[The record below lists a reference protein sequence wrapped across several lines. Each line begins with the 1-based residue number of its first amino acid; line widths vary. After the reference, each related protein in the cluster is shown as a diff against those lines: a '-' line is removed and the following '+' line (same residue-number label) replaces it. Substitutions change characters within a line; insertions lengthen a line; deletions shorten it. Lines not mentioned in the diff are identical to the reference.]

1 MRLRKTLKRT
11 AAATLALSMAL
22 SAAAPA
28 VTAAYICDVSQ
39 GSVNITVDA
48 DGSKTIQVGGQKVE
62 DDGDGTDD
70 IIITGDNTQAPASQN
85 DAAEPAPAETE
96 DEEAPA
102 EEDAAPADET
112 EAPETADAE
121 GTEDAAAD
129 DADAEDAAAEPATLE
144 LSAPAVDTGDEA
156 EDTPA
161 EPERTVTETEDGTVI
176 EYGDYTVDPDVQVTK
191 PEPAPEAA
199 APAEK
204 AADPEDETV
213 TYEAPAEENTSVVSS
228 VVENVVKIVNNYK
241 DALNIILRNLKV
253 DAGTSKEDAMN
264 ISGTGDVT
272 LELDGKNELISG
284 SSTYDP
290 AHGSHAGLS
299 SRNLDGTLTL
309 TDADKDGG
317 SLTAKGGY
325 SKDSG
330 YVSSDGIC
338 AKDLSI
344 IDTSITAVG
353 GDVGGSSSS
362 GGTGLSADVLNMT
375 GSSLSATGG
384 NVNNSTDDYTDGGT
398 GLHAGSLSMTG
409 SSLSATGGSVSNST
423 DDPTN
428 DPTNDYSIG
437 GIGLDIGNYSNL
449 KSNISDSHISAI
461 GGNSSGSGKKATG
474 GTGAII
480 IGTAA
485 DSYLIDHVTLLAQGG
500 NAQASGSGNATGGR
514 GIDRNSGKITISDS
528 AVTVAGGNAVS
539 ESGTATGGGGYYNN
553 ANYYSSNNDVH
564 LVSGSLT
571 AVGGSGSSKSGSSKN
586 GSSFDISSELIS
598 NYYISDGETL
608 SVYEPGDREYN
619 IARSDRLVVS
629 EDSGI
634 VYYNHS
640 AVVQNEDGSVTVTG
654 EPFRY
659 VRGDHVYTI
668 ASRTAT
674 TIIWHCEDEGVED
687 LELPI
692 PAGSTFDAMKHEWV
706 TSEDGTYEECTICHL
721 QRTIPQPEPDQ
732 PDTPS
737 NDTTAAAVPAALHLR
752 VVDANGA
759 DVTFETRTESGNY
772 IVDARRD
779 GLDTAT
785 LLAPLPVLRELQA
798 SGAESITFV
807 TNLKTTT
814 LSLSALLALGGED
827 DEAQLL
833 HTGDVPTLT
842 VGGTVH
848 NELL

>member
-102 EEDAAPADET
+102 EEDAAPADEA

-228 VVENVVKIVNNYK
+228 VVENVVKIVNNCT
-241 DALNIILRNLKV
+241 DTLNIILRNLKV

-284 SSTYDP
+284 SST
-290 AHGSHAGLS
+290 AGSTRAGLY

-330 YVSSDGIC
+330 YVSSDGIY

-353 GDVGGSSSS
+353 GDVGGSLSY

-384 NVNNSTDDYTDGGT
+384 SVNNSTDDSSAGGL
-398 GLHAGSLSMTG
+398 GLG
-409 SSLSATGGSVSNST
+409 
-423 DDPTN
+423 
-428 DPTNDYSIG
+428 
-437 GIGLDIGNYSNL
+437 IGNYDGL

-461 GGNSSGSGKKATG
+461 GGNSSSSGKKATG
-474 GTGAII
+474 GTGANI
-480 IGTAA
+480 IGTAD

-514 GIDRNSGKITISDS
+514 GIDRNSGKITISNS

-553 ANYYSSNNDVH
+553 DNYYNEFNNDVH

-586 GSSFDISSELIS
+586 GSSFDISSWLIN
-598 NYYISDGETL
+598 NYYISDGETF

-634 VYYNHS
+634 VYYNNS

-668 ASRTAT
+668 ASRTDS
-674 TIIWHCEDEGVED
+674 TIIWHCNDAGVED

-692 PAGSTFDAMKHEWV
+692 PAGSAFDAMKHEWV

-759 DVTFETRTESGNY
+759 DVTFEPRTESGNY

>member
-102 EEDAAPADET
+102 EEDAAPADEA

-199 APAEK
+199 
-204 AADPEDETV
+204 DPEDETV

-272 LELDGKNELISG
+272 LELDGKNELIG
-284 SSTYDP
+284 GIGAKNYGDVT
-290 AHGSHAGLS
+290 AGLH
-299 SRNLDGTLTL
+299 SRRLDGTLTI
-309 TDADKDGG
+309 TDENKDGG
-317 SLTAKGGY
+317 SLTSKGGN
-325 SKDSG
+325 
-330 YVSSDGIC
+330 SD
-338 AKDLSI
+338 ASHPR
-344 IDTSITAVG
+344 
-353 GDVGGSSSS
+353 SS
-362 GGTGLSADVLNMT
+362 GGIYANDLAIIETTVTAKAGDSVNTSGGNGLEAASLTIVD
-375 GSSLSATGG
+375 SSLSATGG
-384 NVNNSTDDYTDGGT
+384 NSSNTSN
-398 GLHAGSLSMTG
+398 APG
-409 SSLSATGGSVSNST
+409 SSAS
-423 DDPTN
+423 
-428 DPTNDYSIG
+428 G
-437 GIGLDIGNYSNL
+437 GIGLLVSNYVNKGSSISN
-449 KSNISDSHISAI
+449 SHISAV
-461 GGNSSGSGKKATG
+461 GGDAFSSSSNASGGRGAG
-474 GTGAII
+474 FYGTCPGFQM
-480 IGTAA
+480 
-485 DSYLIDHVTLLAQGG
+485 DHVTFLAQGG
-500 NAQASGSGNATGGR
+500 NASSDTGSASGGCGFDRNGHTSSIAGEFAAIGGNAT
-514 GIDRNSGKITISDS
+514 
-528 AVTVAGGNAVS
+528 TV
-539 ESGTATGGGGYYNN
+539 SGTATGGNGY
-553 ANYYSSNNDVH
+553 
-564 LVSGSLT
+564 GSLCYYAPAHADSSLRLASGNFT
-571 AVGGSGSSKSGSSKN
+571 AIGGSGSTAN
-586 GSSFDISSELIS
+586 GNSILYETDYRYNSPMK
-598 NYYISDGETL
+598 ISDGVNL
-608 SVYEPGDREYN
+608 NVYQTGDDEF
-619 IARSDRLVVS
+619 ALQDDFVPSDH
-629 EDSGI
+629 GAFT
-634 VYYNHS
+634 YYKNTT
-640 AVVQNEDGSVTVTG
+640 VIQNEDGSVTVTG

-659 VRGDHVYTI
+659 VNDGHVYTI
-668 ASRTAT
+668 ASRTDT
-674 TIIWHCEDEGVED
+674 TIIWHCEDEDVED

-721 QRTIPQPEPDQ
+721 QRTIPQPEPGQ

-785 LLAPLPVLRELQA
+785 LIAPLPVLRELQA

>member
-85 DAAEPAPAETE
+85 DAAEPAPAEA
-96 DEEAPA
+96 EEAPA
-102 EEDAAPADET
+102 EEDAAPADEA

-204 AADPEDETV
+204 AAEPEDETV

-228 VVENVVKIVNNYK
+228 VVENVVKIVNNCT
-241 DALNIILRNLKV
+241 DTLNIILRNLKV
-253 DAGTSKEDAMN
+253 DAGSSTEDAMN

-272 LELDGKNELISG
+272 LELDGKNELIG
-284 SSTYDP
+284 GIGAKNYGDVT
-290 AHGSHAGLS
+290 AGLHS
-299 SRNLDGTLTL
+299 CRLDGTLTI
-309 TDADKDGG
+309 TDENKDGG
-317 SLTAKGGY
+317 SLTSKGGN
-325 SKDSG
+325 
-330 YVSSDGIC
+330 SD
-338 AKDLSI
+338 ASHPR
-344 IDTSITAVG
+344 
-353 GDVGGSSSS
+353 SS
-362 GGTGLSADVLNMT
+362 GGIYANDLAIIETTVTAKAGDSVNTSGGHGLDAASLTIVD
-375 GSSLSATGG
+375 SSLSATGG
-384 NVNNSTDDYTDGGT
+384 NSFGGREGGA
-398 GLHAGSLSMTG
+398 GLVAGNYGRNKG
-409 SSLSATGGSVSNST
+409 SSISN
-423 DDPTN
+423 
-428 DPTNDYSIG
+428 
-437 GIGLDIGNYSNL
+437 
-449 KSNISDSHISAI
+449 SHISAV
-461 GGNSSGSGKKATG
+461 GGDAFSSNSNVSGGSGAVFYG
-474 GTGAII
+474 LCPGFQM
-480 IGTAA
+480 
-485 DSYLIDHVTLLAQGG
+485 DHVTFLAQGG
-500 NAQASGSGNATGGR
+500 NASSDTGSAAGGYGFYRNGHTSSIAGEFAAIGGNAT
-514 GIDRNSGKITISDS
+514 
-528 AVTVAGGNAVS
+528 TV
-539 ESGTATGGGGYYNN
+539 SGTATGGNGY
-553 ANYYSSNNDVH
+553 
-564 LVSGSLT
+564 GSLCFYAPAHADSSLRLASGNFT
-571 AVGGSGSSKSGSSKN
+571 AIGGSGSTAN
-586 GSSFDISSELIS
+586 GNSILYETDYRYNSPMK
-598 NYYISDGETL
+598 ISDGVNL
-608 SVYEPGDREYN
+608 NVYQTGDD
-619 IARSDRLVVS
+619 AFALQDDFVPSDH
-629 EDSGI
+629 GTFT
-634 VYYNHS
+634 YYKN
-640 AVVQNEDGSVTVTG
+640 ATVIQNEDGSVTVTG

-659 VRGDHVYTI
+659 VRGGHVYTI
-668 ASRTAT
+668 ASRTDS
-674 TIIWHCEDEGVED
+674 TITWHCNDAGVED

-721 QRTIPQPEPDQ
+721 QRTIPQPEPAQ
-732 PDTPS
+732 P
-737 NDTTAAAVPAALHLR
+737 DTTAAAVPAALHLR

>member
-39 GSVNITVDA
+39 GSVNIVVNE
-48 DGSKTIQVGGQKVE
+48 DGNKSIQVNGEDVT

-70 IIITGDNTQAPASQN
+70 IIITGDNTQAAASQN
-85 DAAEPAPAETE
+85 DTEETASAAEGSENTPSEDGTDQTGSAKETGNDKGSDEPAAPEQPAPTT
-96 DEEAPA
+96 APA
-102 EEDAAPADET
+102 GDRTAEPPAK
-112 EAPETADAE
+112 PET
-121 GTEDAAAD
+121 
-129 DADAEDAAAEPATLE
+129 
-144 LSAPAVDTGDEA
+144 
-156 EDTPA
+156 
-161 EPERTVTETEDGTVI
+161 TVTETKDGTVI
-176 EYGDYTVDPDVQVTK
+176 NYGVTEADPDVQAEK
-191 PEPAPEAA
+191 PVVKAKAAEEPASD
-199 APAEK
+199 PAENEPDDK
-204 AADPEDETV
+204 IM

-228 VVENVVKIVNNYK
+228 VAAHVVKIVNNCT
-241 DALNIILRNLKV
+241 DTLNIILRNLKV
-253 DAGTSKEDAMN
+253 DAGSSTEDAMN
-264 ISGTGDVT
+264 ITGKGDVT

-284 SSTYDP
+284 SSTYDS
-290 AHGSHAGLS
+290 AHGSLAGLHS
-299 SRNLDGTLTL
+299 GHLDGTLTL

-325 SKDSG
+325 SEDSSFA
-330 YVSSDGIC
+330 SSDGIH

-344 IDTSITAVG
+344 IDTFITAVG
-353 GDVGGSSSS
+353 GDVGGSSFR

-384 NVNNSTDDYTDGGT
+384 
-398 GLHAGSLSMTG
+398 
-409 SSLSATGGSVSNST
+409 SVSNST
-423 DDPTN
+423 DD
-428 DPTNDYSIG
+428 YSSG
-437 GIGLDIGNYSNL
+437 GFGLGIGNYRQL

-461 GGNSSGSGKKATG
+461 GGNNSGSGKNVEG
-474 GTGAII
+474 GTGAFIM
-480 IGTAA
+480 GTAA
-485 DSYLIDHVTLLAQGG
+485 DSYLIDHVTLFAQGG

-514 GIDRNSGKITISDS
+514 GIDRNSGEITISDS

-553 ANYYSSNNDVH
+553 ANYYNSSNNDVH

-571 AVGGSGSSKSGSSKN
+571 AVGGSGSSKN
-586 GSSFDISSELIS
+586 GSSFDISSELIKK
-598 NYYISDGETL
+598 YYISDGETL
-608 SVYEPGDREYN
+608 SVYEPGDPEYN
-619 IARSDRLVVS
+619 IAASDRLVVS

-659 VRGDHVYTI
+659 VSDGHVYTI
-668 ASRTAT
+668 ASRTDT
-674 TIIWHCEDEGVED
+674 TIIWHCEDEGVEN

-721 QRTIPQPEPDQ
+721 QRTIPQPN
-732 PDTPS
+732 TPS
-737 NDTTAAAVPAALHLR
+737 NDTTTAAVPAALHLR

-759 DVTFETRTESGNY
+759 DVAFETRTESGNY

>member
-102 EEDAAPADET
+102 EEDAAPADEA

-253 DAGTSKEDAMN
+253 DASSSTEDAMN
-264 ISGTGDVT
+264 ITGKGSVT

-284 SSTYDP
+284 SSTAD
-290 AHGSHAGLS
+290 GSHAGLY
-299 SRNLDGTLTL
+299 SRRFDGTLTL

-325 SKDSG
+325 SKDSSSAG
-330 YVSSDGIC
+330 SDGIR

-353 GDVGGSSSS
+353 GDVGGSSSR

-384 NVNNSTDDYTDGGT
+384 SVNNSTDD
-398 GLHAGSLSMTG
+398 
-409 SSLSATGGSVSNST
+409 SSLGG
-423 DDPTN
+423 
-428 DPTNDYSIG
+428 Y
-437 GIGLDIGNYSNL
+437 GLSIGNYDGL

-461 GGNSSGSGKKATG
+461 GGNNSGSGKKVVG
-474 GTGAII
+474 GMGASI

-485 DSYLIDHVTLLAQGG
+485 DSYLIDHVTLLVQGG

-553 ANYYSSNNDVH
+553 ANYYNERNNDVH

-571 AVGGSGSSKSGSSKN
+571 AVGGSGSSKN
-586 GSSFDISSELIS
+586 GSSFDISSELIKK
-598 NYYISDGETL
+598 YYISDGETF
-608 SVYEPGDREYN
+608 SVYEPGDSEYN

-759 DVTFETRTESGNY
+759 DVAFETRTESGNY

>member
-102 EEDAAPADET
+102 EEDAAPADEA

-284 SSTYDP
+284 SSTYDS
-290 AHGSHAGLS
+290 AHGSLAGLHS
-299 SRNLDGTLTL
+299 GLLDGTLTL

-330 YVSSDGIC
+330 YVSSDGIY

-353 GDVGGSSSS
+353 GDVGGSLSY

-384 NVNNSTDDYTDGGT
+384 SVNNST
-398 GLHAGSLSMTG
+398 A
-409 SSLSATGGSVSNST
+409 
-423 DDPTN
+423 
-428 DPTNDYSIG
+428 DYSSG
-437 GIGLDIGNYSNL
+437 GLGLGIGNYDSL

-461 GGNSSGSGKKATG
+461 GGNSSSSGKKVEG
-474 GTGAII
+474 GTGASI
-480 IGTAA
+480 IGNAD

-500 NAQASGSGNATGGR
+500 NAQASGSGNAEGGR

-553 ANYYSSNNDVH
+553 ANYYFADNNDVH

-571 AVGGSGSSKSGSSKN
+571 AVGGSGSSKN

-608 SVYEPGDREYN
+608 SVYEPGNSEYN

-668 ASRTAT
+668 ASRTDS
-674 TIIWHCEDEGVED
+674 TIIWHCNDAGVED

-692 PAGSTFDAMKHEWV
+692 PAGSTFDAMKHEWL
-706 TSEDGTYEECTICHL
+706 TSADGTYEECTICHL

>member
-39 GSVNITVDA
+39 GSVNIAVDE
-48 DGSKTIQVGGQKVE
+48 DGNKSIQVNGEDVT

-70 IIITGDNTQAPASQN
+70 IIITGDNTQAAASQN
-85 DAAEPAPAETE
+85 DTEETASAAEGSENTPSEDGTDQTGSAKETGNDKGSDEPAAPEQPAPTTAPAGDRAAEPPAK
-96 DEEAPA
+96 
-102 EEDAAPADET
+102 
-112 EAPETADAE
+112 PET
-121 GTEDAAAD
+121 
-129 DADAEDAAAEPATLE
+129 
-144 LSAPAVDTGDEA
+144 
-156 EDTPA
+156 
-161 EPERTVTETEDGTVI
+161 TVTETKDGTVI
-176 EYGDYTVDPDVQVTK
+176 NYGVTEADPDVQAEK
-191 PEPAPEAA
+191 PVVKAKAAEEPASD
-199 APAEK
+199 PAENEPDDK
-204 AADPEDETV
+204 IM

-228 VVENVVKIVNNYK
+228 VAAHVVKIVNNCT
-241 DALNIILRNLKV
+241 DTLNIILRNLKV
-253 DAGTSKEDAMN
+253 DAGSSTEDAMN
-264 ISGTGDVT
+264 ITGKGDVT
-272 LELDGKNELISG
+272 LELDGKNELTGGSG
-284 SSTYDP
+284 VKMDKWNDHKIVSDGLGSTDL
-290 AHGSHAGLS
+290 G
-299 SRNLDGTLTL
+299 GTLTITGSGNSDASLIAKGADSPEDSSSFVKPGDGLNANNLVIEDASVTAIGGNRFDHDISISYSGDGLSAKDL
-309 TDADKDGG
+309 TITG
-317 SLTAKGGY
+317 STVTAKGGNSLCY
-325 SKDSG
+325 
-330 YVSSDGIC
+330 
-338 AKDLSI
+338 
-344 IDTSITAVG
+344 
-353 GDVGGSSSS
+353 
-362 GGTGLSADVLNMT
+362 GGTGVSADV
-375 GSSLSATGG
+375 
-384 NVNNSTDDYTDGGT
+384 
-398 GLHAGSLSMTG
+398 LSMTG
-409 SSLSATGGSVSNST
+409 SSLSAVGGSVSNST
-423 DDPTN
+423 GDFSD
-428 DPTNDYSIG
+428 G
-437 GIGLDIGNYSNL
+437 GIGLHIGNYSDL

-461 GGNSSGSGKKATG
+461 GGNCSGSGKNVEG
-474 GTGAII
+474 GVGVYFF
-480 IGTAA
+480 GTAA
-485 DSYLIDHVTLLAQGG
+485 DGYLIDHVTLLAQGG
-500 NAQASGSGNATGGR
+500 NAQASGSGNAKGGE
-514 GIDRNSGKITISDS
+514 GIYRNSGKITISDS

-553 ANYYSSNNDVH
+553 VNYYTSNDDVH

-571 AVGGSGSSKSGSSKN
+571 AVGGSGSSKN
-586 GSSFDISSELIS
+586 GSSFDIPSSLTKK
-598 NYYISDGETL
+598 YYISDGETL
-608 SVYEPGDREYN
+608 SVYEPGDPEYN
-619 IARSDRLVVS
+619 IAASDRLVVS

-659 VRGDHVYTI
+659 VRGGHVYTI
-668 ASRTAT
+668 ASRTDT

-721 QRTIPQPEPDQ
+721 QRTIPQPEPGQ
-732 PDTPS
+732 PD
-737 NDTTAAAVPAALHLR
+737 NTAAAVPAALHLR

>member
-39 GSVNITVDA
+39 GSINIVVNE
-48 DGSKTIQVGGQKVE
+48 DGNKSIQVNGEDVT

-70 IIITGDNTQAPASQN
+70 IIITGDNTQAAASQN
-85 DAAEPAPAETE
+85 DTEETASAAEGSENTPSEDGTDQTGSAKETGNDKGSDEPAAPEQPAPTT
-96 DEEAPA
+96 APA
-102 EEDAAPADET
+102 GDRTAEPPAK
-112 EAPETADAE
+112 PET
-121 GTEDAAAD
+121 
-129 DADAEDAAAEPATLE
+129 
-144 LSAPAVDTGDEA
+144 
-156 EDTPA
+156 
-161 EPERTVTETEDGTVI
+161 TVTETKDGTVI
-176 EYGDYTVDPDVQVTK
+176 NYGVTEADPDVQAEK
-191 PEPAPEAA
+191 PVVKAKAAEEPASD
-199 APAEK
+199 PAENEPDDK
-204 AADPEDETV
+204 IM
-213 TYEAPAEENTSVVSS
+213 TYEAPAEENTSLASS
-228 VVENVVKIVNNYK
+228 VAAHVVKIVNNCT
-241 DALNIILRNLKV
+241 DTLNIILRNLKV

-272 LELDGKNELISG
+272 LELDGKNELIG
-284 SSTYDP
+284 GIGAKNYGDVT
-290 AHGSHAGLS
+290 AGLYS
-299 SRNLDGTLTL
+299 EDLDGTLTL

-325 SKDSG
+325 SKDYRFASSG
-330 YVSSDGIC
+330 GIC

-344 IDTSITAVG
+344 IDTSITAIG
-353 GDVGGSSSS
+353 GDVGGSSSC

-384 NVNNSTDDYTDGGT
+384 SVNNSTDDYSAGGF
-398 GLHAGSLSMTG
+398 GLR
-409 SSLSATGGSVSNST
+409 
-423 DDPTN
+423 
-428 DPTNDYSIG
+428 
-437 GIGLDIGNYSNL
+437 IGNYDGL

-461 GGNSSGSGKKATG
+461 SGNNSGSGKEVEG
-474 GTGAII
+474 GMGAII

-485 DSYLIDHVTLLAQGG
+485 DSYQIDHVTLLAQGG
-500 NAQASGSGNATGGR
+500 NAQASGSGNAEGGR

-553 ANYYSSNNDVH
+553 ANYYSSEINDVH

-571 AVGGSGSSKSGSSKN
+571 AVGGSGSSKN
-586 GSSFDISSELIS
+586 GSSFDISSELIK

-608 SVYEPGDREYN
+608 SVYEPGDPEYN

-659 VRGDHVYTI
+659 VRGGHVYTI
-668 ASRTAT
+668 ASRTDS
-674 TIIWHCEDEGVED
+674 TITWHCNDAGVED

-737 NDTTAAAVPAALHLR
+737 NVTTAAAVPAALHLR

-827 DEAQLL
+827 GEAQLL

>member
-39 GSVNITVDA
+39 GSVNIAVDE
-48 DGSKTIQVGGQKVE
+48 DGNKSIQVNGEDVT

-70 IIITGDNTQAPASQN
+70 IIITGDNTQAAASQN
-85 DAAEPAPAETE
+85 ETEETASAAEGSENTPSEDGTDQTGSAKETGNDKGSDEPAAPEQPAPTTAPAGDRAAEPPAK
-96 DEEAPA
+96 
-102 EEDAAPADET
+102 
-112 EAPETADAE
+112 PET
-121 GTEDAAAD
+121 
-129 DADAEDAAAEPATLE
+129 
-144 LSAPAVDTGDEA
+144 
-156 EDTPA
+156 
-161 EPERTVTETEDGTVI
+161 TVTETKDGTVI
-176 EYGDYTVDPDVQVTK
+176 NYGVTEADPDVQAEK
-191 PEPAPEAA
+191 PVVKAKAAEEPASD
-199 APAEK
+199 PAENEPDDK
-204 AADPEDETV
+204 IM
-213 TYEAPAEENTSVVSS
+213 TYEAPAEENASVVSS
-228 VVENVVKIVNNYK
+228 VAAHVVKIVNNCT
-241 DALNIILRNLKV
+241 DTLNIILRNLKV
-253 DAGTSKEDAMN
+253 DAGSSTEDAMN
-264 ISGTGDVT
+264 ITGKGDVT
-272 LELDGKNELISG
+272 LELDGKNELTGGSG
-284 SSTYDP
+284 VKMDKWNDHKIVSDGLGSTDL
-290 AHGSHAGLS
+290 G
-299 SRNLDGTLTL
+299 GTLTITGSGNSDASLIAKGADSPEDSSSFVKPGDGLNANNLVIEDASVTAIGGNRFDHDISISYSGDGLSAKDL
-309 TDADKDGG
+309 TITG
-317 SLTAKGGY
+317 STVTAKGGNSLCY
-325 SKDSG
+325 
-330 YVSSDGIC
+330 
-338 AKDLSI
+338 
-344 IDTSITAVG
+344 
-353 GDVGGSSSS
+353 
-362 GGTGLSADVLNMT
+362 GGTGVSADV
-375 GSSLSATGG
+375 
-384 NVNNSTDDYTDGGT
+384 
-398 GLHAGSLSMTG
+398 LSMTG
-409 SSLSATGGSVSNST
+409 SSLSAVGGSVSNST
-423 DDPTN
+423 GDFSD
-428 DPTNDYSIG
+428 G
-437 GIGLDIGNYSNL
+437 GIGLHIGNYSDL

-461 GGNSSGSGKKATG
+461 GGNCSGSGKNAVG
-474 GTGAII
+474 GVGVYFF
-480 IGTAA
+480 GTAA
-485 DSYLIDHVTLLAQGG
+485 DGYLIDHVTLLAQGG
-500 NAQASGSGNATGGR
+500 NAQASGSGNAKGGE
-514 GIDRNSGKITISDS
+514 GIYRNSGKITISDS

-553 ANYYSSNNDVH
+553 VNYYTSNDDVH

-571 AVGGSGSSKSGSSKN
+571 AVGGSGSSKN
-586 GSSFDISSELIS
+586 GSSFDIPSSLTKK
-598 NYYISDGETL
+598 YYISDGETL
-608 SVYEPGDREYN
+608 SVYEPGDPEYN
-619 IARSDRLVVS
+619 IAASDRLVVS

-659 VRGDHVYTI
+659 VNDGHVYTI
-668 ASRTAT
+668 ASRTDT

-721 QRTIPQPEPDQ
+721 QRTIPQPEPGQ
-732 PDTPS
+732 P
-737 NDTTAAAVPAALHLR
+737 DTTAAAVPAALHLR

-759 DVTFETRTESGNY
+759 DVAFETRTESGNY

-779 GLDTAT
+779 GLDIAT

>member
-102 EEDAAPADET
+102 EEDAAPADEA

-284 SSTYDP
+284 SSTYDS
-290 AHGSHAGLS
+290 AHGSLAGLHS
-299 SRNLDGTLTL
+299 GLLDGTLTL

-330 YVSSDGIC
+330 YVSSDGIY

-353 GDVGGSSSS
+353 GDVGGSLSY

-384 NVNNSTDDYTDGGT
+384 SVNNSTDDYSCGGT
-398 GLHAGSLSMTG
+398 GLG
-409 SSLSATGGSVSNST
+409 
-423 DDPTN
+423 
-428 DPTNDYSIG
+428 
-437 GIGLDIGNYSNL
+437 IGNYDGL

-461 GGNSSGSGKKATG
+461 GGNSSSSGKKATG
-474 GTGAII
+474 GTGANI
-480 IGTAA
+480 IGTAD

-514 GIDRNSGKITISDS
+514 GIDRNSGKITISNS

-553 ANYYSSNNDVH
+553 ANYYNEFNNDVH

-571 AVGGSGSSKSGSSKN
+571 AVGGSGSSKN
-586 GSSFDISSELIS
+586 GSSFDISSELIKK
-598 NYYISDGETL
+598 YYISDGETF
-608 SVYEPGDREYN
+608 SVYEPGNSEYN

-668 ASRTAT
+668 ASRTDS
-674 TIIWHCEDEGVED
+674 TITWHCDDAGVED
-687 LELPI
+687 LELPV
-692 PAGSTFDAMKHEWV
+692 PAEAAFDAMKHEWL

-785 LLAPLPVLRELQA
+785 LIAPLPVLRELQA

>member
-39 GSVNITVDA
+39 GSVNIVVNE
-48 DGSKTIQVGGQKVE
+48 DGNKSIQVNGEDVT

-70 IIITGDNTQAPASQN
+70 IIITGDNTQAAATQN
-85 DAAEPAPAETE
+85 DTEETASAAEGSENTPSEDGTDQTGSAKETGNDKGSDEPAAPEQPAPTTAPAGDRAAEPPAK
-96 DEEAPA
+96 
-102 EEDAAPADET
+102 
-112 EAPETADAE
+112 PET
-121 GTEDAAAD
+121 
-129 DADAEDAAAEPATLE
+129 
-144 LSAPAVDTGDEA
+144 
-156 EDTPA
+156 
-161 EPERTVTETEDGTVI
+161 TVTETKDGTVI
-176 EYGDYTVDPDVQVTK
+176 NYGAFEADPDVQAEK
-191 PEPAPEAA
+191 PVVKAKAAEEPASD
-199 APAEK
+199 PAENEPDDK
-204 AADPEDETV
+204 IM

-228 VVENVVKIVNNYK
+228 VAAHVVKIVNNCT
-241 DALNIILRNLKV
+241 DTLNIILRNLKV
-253 DAGTSKEDAMN
+253 DAGSSTEDAMN
-264 ISGTGDVT
+264 ITGKGDVT
-272 LELDGKNELISG
+272 LELDGKNELIGG
-284 SSTYDP
+284 SSTADP
-290 AHGSHAGLS
+290 VDDSHAGLYS
-299 SRNLDGTLTL
+299 WRLDGTLTL

-325 SKDSG
+325 SEDSSFA
-330 YVSSDGIC
+330 SSDGIR

-353 GDVGGSSSS
+353 GDVGGSSFR

-384 NVNNSTDDYTDGGT
+384 
-398 GLHAGSLSMTG
+398 
-409 SSLSATGGSVSNST
+409 SVSNST
-423 DDPTN
+423 DD
-428 DPTNDYSIG
+428 YSSG
-437 GIGLDIGNYSNL
+437 GFGLGIGNYRNL

-461 GGNSSGSGKKATG
+461 GGNNSGSGKNVVG
-474 GTGAII
+474 GTGAFIM
-480 IGTAA
+480 GTAA

-514 GIDRNSGKITISDS
+514 GIDRNSGEITISDS

-553 ANYYSSNNDVH
+553 ANYYNSSNNDVH

-571 AVGGSGSSKSGSSKN
+571 AVGGSGSSKN
-586 GSSFDISSELIS
+586 GSSFDISSELIKK
-598 NYYISDGETL
+598 YYISDGETL
-608 SVYEPGDREYN
+608 SVYEPGDPEYN
-619 IARSDRLVVS
+619 IAASDRLVVS

-659 VRGDHVYTI
+659 VRGGHVYTI
-668 ASRTAT
+668 ASRTDT
-674 TIIWHCEDEGVED
+674 TIIWRCEEEGVED

-721 QRTIPQPEPDQ
+721 QRTIPQPEPGQ

-827 DEAQLL
+827 GEAQLL

>member
-102 EEDAAPADET
+102 EEDAAPADEA

-272 LELDGKNELISG
+272 LELDGKNELTGGSG
-284 SSTYDP
+284 VKMDKWNDHKIVSDGLDSTDL
-290 AHGSHAGLS
+290 G
-299 SRNLDGTLTL
+299 GTLTITGSGNSDASLIAKGADSPEDSSSFVKPGDGLNANNLVIEDASVTAIGGNRFDHDIYISYSGDGLSATDL
-309 TDADKDGG
+309 TITG
-317 SLTAKGGY
+317 STVTAKGGNSLCY
-325 SKDSG
+325 
-330 YVSSDGIC
+330 
-338 AKDLSI
+338 A
-344 IDTSITAVG
+344 
-353 GDVGGSSSS
+353 
-362 GGTGLSADVLNMT
+362 GTGVSADV
-375 GSSLSATGG
+375 
-384 NVNNSTDDYTDGGT
+384 
-398 GLHAGSLSMTG
+398 LSMTG
-409 SSLSATGGSVSNST
+409 SSLSAVGGNVSNST
-423 DDPTN
+423 GDF
-428 DPTNDYSIG
+428 SEG
-437 GIGLDIGNYSNL
+437 GIGLNIGNYRNL

-461 GGNSSGSGKKATG
+461 GGNCSSSNGKNAVG
-474 GTGAII
+474 GTGAYIM
-480 IGTAA
+480 GTAA
-485 DSYLIDHVTLLAQGG
+485 DGYLIDHVTLFAQGG
-500 NAQASGSGNATGGR
+500 NAQASGSGNATGGK
-514 GIDRNSGKITISDS
+514 GIYRNSGKITISDS

-553 ANYYSSNNDVH
+553 TNYYSANNDVH

-571 AVGGSGSSKSGSSKN
+571 AVGGSGSSKN
-586 GSSFDISSELIS
+586 GSSFDISSDYIKK
-598 NYYISDGETL
+598 YYISDGETL
-608 SVYEPGDREYN
+608 SVYEPGNSEYN

-668 ASRTAT
+668 ASRTDT

-721 QRTIPQPEPDQ
+721 QRTIPQPEPGQ
-732 PDTPS
+732 P
-737 NDTTAAAVPAALHLR
+737 DTTAAAVPAALHLR

-759 DVTFETRTESGNY
+759 DVAFETRTEGCNY

>member
-102 EEDAAPADET
+102 EEDAAPADEA

-228 VVENVVKIVNNYK
+228 VVENVVKIVNNCT
-241 DALNIILRNLKV
+241 DTLNIILRNLKV
-253 DAGTSKEDAMN
+253 DASSSTEDAMN
-264 ISGTGDVT
+264 ITGKGGVT

-284 SSTYDP
+284 SSTAD
-290 AHGSHAGLS
+290 GSHAGLS
-299 SRNLDGTLTL
+299 SERLDGTLTL

-330 YVSSDGIC
+330 YASSDGIC

-353 GDVGGSSSS
+353 GDAGGSLSD

-384 NVNNSTDDYTDGGT
+384 NVNNSTYDSSSGGT
-398 GLHAGSLSMTG
+398 GLS
-409 SSLSATGGSVSNST
+409 
-423 DDPTN
+423 
-428 DPTNDYSIG
+428 
-437 GIGLDIGNYSNL
+437 IGNYDGL

-461 GGNSSGSGKKATG
+461 GGNSSSSGKDVWG
-474 GTGAII
+474 GTGADI
-480 IGTAA
+480 IGTAD

-514 GIDRNSGKITISDS
+514 GIDRNSGKITISNS

-539 ESGTATGGGGYYNN
+539 ESGTATGGRGYYNS
-553 ANYYSSNNDVH
+553 ANYYSLNNDVH

-571 AVGGSGSSKSGSSKN
+571 AVGGSGSSKN
-586 GSSFDISSELIS
+586 GSSFDISSDYIKK
-598 NYYISDGETL
+598 YYISDGETL
-608 SVYEPGDREYN
+608 SVYEPGDPKYN
-619 IARSDRLVVS
+619 IAGSDRFVVS

-659 VRGDHVYTI
+659 VRGGHVYTI
-668 ASRTAT
+668 ASRTDS
-674 TIIWHCEDEGVED
+674 TITWHCDDAGVED
-687 LELPI
+687 LELPV
-692 PAGSTFDAMKHEWV
+692 PAEAAFDAMKHEWL
-706 TSEDGTYEECTICHL
+706 TSADGTYEECTICHL
-721 QRTIPQPEPDQ
+721 QRTIPQPEPGQ

>member
-39 GSVNITVDA
+39 GSVNIAVDE
-48 DGSKTIQVGGQKVE
+48 DGNKSIQVNGEDVT

-70 IIITGDNTQAPASQN
+70 IIITGDNTQAAASQN
-85 DAAEPAPAETE
+85 DTEETASAAEGSENTPSEDGTDQTGSAKETGNDKGSDEPAAPEQPAPTTAPAGDRAAEPPAK
-96 DEEAPA
+96 
-102 EEDAAPADET
+102 
-112 EAPETADAE
+112 PET
-121 GTEDAAAD
+121 
-129 DADAEDAAAEPATLE
+129 
-144 LSAPAVDTGDEA
+144 
-156 EDTPA
+156 
-161 EPERTVTETEDGTVI
+161 TVTETKDGTVI
-176 EYGDYTVDPDVQVTK
+176 NYGVTEADPDVQAEK
-191 PEPAPEAA
+191 PVVKAKAAEEPASD
-199 APAEK
+199 PAENEP
-204 AADPEDETV
+204 DDRIM

-228 VVENVVKIVNNYK
+228 VAAHVVKIVNNCT
-241 DALNIILRNLKV
+241 DTLNIILRNLKV
-253 DAGTSKEDAMN
+253 DAGSSTEDAMN

-272 LELDGKNELISG
+272 LELDGKNELTGGSG
-284 SSTYDP
+284 VKMDKWNDHKIVSDGLGSTDL
-290 AHGSHAGLS
+290 G
-299 SRNLDGTLTL
+299 GTLTITGSGNSDASLIAKGADSPEDSSSFVKPGDGLNANNLVIKDASVTAIGGNRFDHDIYIGYSGDGLSAKDL
-309 TDADKDGG
+309 TITG
-317 SLTAKGGY
+317 STVTAKGGNSLCY
-325 SKDSG
+325 
-330 YVSSDGIC
+330 
-338 AKDLSI
+338 
-344 IDTSITAVG
+344 
-353 GDVGGSSSS
+353 
-362 GGTGLSADVLNMT
+362 GGTGVSADV
-375 GSSLSATGG
+375 
-384 NVNNSTDDYTDGGT
+384 
-398 GLHAGSLSMTG
+398 LSMTG
-409 SSLSATGGSVSNST
+409 SSLSAVGGSVSNST
-423 DDPTN
+423 GDFSD
-428 DPTNDYSIG
+428 G
-437 GIGLDIGNYSNL
+437 GIGLNIGNYSNL

-461 GGNSSGSGKKATG
+461 GGNCSGSGKNVEG
-474 GTGAII
+474 GVGVYFF
-480 IGTAA
+480 GTVA
-485 DSYLIDHVTLLAQGG
+485 DGYLIDHVTLFAQGG
-500 NAQASGSGNATGGR
+500 NAQASGSGNATGGK
-514 GIDRNSGKITISDS
+514 GIYRNSGKITISDS

-553 ANYYSSNNDVH
+553 VNYYTSNDDVH

-571 AVGGSGSSKSGSSKN
+571 AVGGSGSSKN
-586 GSSFDISSELIS
+586 GSSFDISSDYIKK
-598 NYYISDGETL
+598 YYISDGETL
-608 SVYEPGDREYN
+608 SVYEPGNSEYN
-619 IARSDRLVVS
+619 IAGSDRFVVS
-629 EDSGI
+629 DDSGI

-721 QRTIPQPEPDQ
+721 QRTIPQPEPAQ
-732 PDTPS
+732 P
-737 NDTTAAAVPAALHLR
+737 DTTAAAVPAALHLR

-759 DVTFETRTESGNY
+759 DVAFETRTESGNY

-807 TNLKTTT
+807 TTLKTTT

>member
-102 EEDAAPADET
+102 EEDAAPADEA

-284 SSTYDP
+284 SSTYDS
-290 AHGSHAGLS
+290 AHGSLAGLS
-299 SRNLDGTLTL
+299 SERLDGTLTL

-330 YVSSDGIC
+330 YASSDGIC

-353 GDVGGSSSS
+353 GDAGGSSSR

-384 NVNNSTDDYTDGGT
+384 SVNNST
-398 GLHAGSLSMTG
+398 A
-409 SSLSATGGSVSNST
+409 
-423 DDPTN
+423 
-428 DPTNDYSIG
+428 DYSAG
-437 GIGLDIGNYSNL
+437 GFGLRIGNYRKL

-461 GGNSSGSGKKATG
+461 GGNNSGSGKEVVG
-474 GTGAII
+474 GMGAFI

-485 DSYLIDHVTLLAQGG
+485 DSYQIDHVTLLAQGG
-500 NAQASGSGNATGGR
+500 NAQASGSGNAEGGR

-553 ANYYSSNNDVH
+553 ANYYNERNNDVH

-571 AVGGSGSSKSGSSKN
+571 AVGGSGSSKN
-586 GSSFDISSELIS
+586 GSSFDISSDYIKK
-598 NYYISDGETL
+598 YYISDGETL
-608 SVYEPGDREYN
+608 SVYEPGDPKYN
-619 IARSDRLVVS
+619 IAGSDRFVVS

-659 VRGDHVYTI
+659 VRGSHVYTI
-668 ASRTAT
+668 ASRTDS
-674 TIIWHCEDEGVED
+674 TIIWHCNDAGVED

>member
-102 EEDAAPADET
+102 EEDAAPADEA

-284 SSTYDP
+284 SSTYDS
-290 AHGSHAGLS
+290 AHGSLAGLHS
-299 SRNLDGTLTL
+299 GLLDGTLTL

-330 YVSSDGIC
+330 YVSSDGIY

-353 GDVGGSSSS
+353 GDVGGSLSY

-384 NVNNSTDDYTDGGT
+384 SVNNSTDDYSSGGL
-398 GLHAGSLSMTG
+398 GLG
-409 SSLSATGGSVSNST
+409 
-423 DDPTN
+423 
-428 DPTNDYSIG
+428 
-437 GIGLDIGNYSNL
+437 IGNYDGL

-461 GGNSSGSGKKATG
+461 GGNSSSSGKNATG
-474 GTGAII
+474 GTGANI
-480 IGTAA
+480 IGTAD

-528 AVTVAGGNAVS
+528 AVTAAGGNAVS
-539 ESGTATGGGGYYNN
+539 ESGTATGGRGYYNSV
-553 ANYYSSNNDVH
+553 NYYSLNNDVH

-571 AVGGSGSSKSGSSKN
+571 AVGGSGSSKN

-598 NYYISDGETL
+598 NYYISDGETF

-634 VYYNHS
+634 VYYKHS

-659 VRGDHVYTI
+659 VRGDHMYTI
-668 ASRTAT
+668 ASHTDT

-692 PAGSTFDAMKHEWV
+692 PAGSTFDAMKHEWL

-785 LLAPLPVLRELQA
+785 LIAPLPVLRELQA

>member
-102 EEDAAPADET
+102 EEDAAPADEA

-228 VVENVVKIVNNYK
+228 VAAHVVKIVNNYK

-272 LELDGKNELISG
+272 LELDGKNELFSG
-284 SSTYDP
+284 SSTAD
-290 AHGSHAGLS
+290 GSHAGLS
-299 SRNLDGTLTL
+299 SERLDGTLAL

-330 YVSSDGIC
+330 YAGSYGIR
-338 AKDLSI
+338 ARDLSI

-353 GDVGGSSSS
+353 GDVGGSSSR

-384 NVNNSTDDYTDGGT
+384 SVNNSTDDYSSGGL
-398 GLHAGSLSMTG
+398 GLG
-409 SSLSATGGSVSNST
+409 
-423 DDPTN
+423 
-428 DPTNDYSIG
+428 
-437 GIGLDIGNYSNL
+437 IGNYDGL

-461 GGNSSGSGKKATG
+461 GGNSSSSGKNATG
-474 GTGAII
+474 GTGANI
-480 IGTAA
+480 IGTAD

-500 NAQASGSGNATGGR
+500 NAQASGSGNAKGGE
-514 GIDRNSGKITISDS
+514 GIYRNSGEITILDS
-528 AVTVAGGNAVS
+528 AVTAAGGNAVS
-539 ESGTATGGGGYYNN
+539 ESGTATGGRGYYNSV
-553 ANYYSSNNDVH
+553 NYYSLNNDVH

-586 GSSFDISSELIS
+586 GSSFDISSDYIKK
-598 NYYISDGETL
+598 YYISDGETL

-619 IARSDRLVVS
+619 IAGSDRFVVS

-659 VRGDHVYTI
+659 VRGGHVYTI
-668 ASRTAT
+668 ASRTDS
-674 TIIWHCEDEGVED
+674 TITWHCDDAGVED
-687 LELPI
+687 LELPV
-692 PAGSTFDAMKHEWV
+692 PAEAAFDAMKHEWL
-706 TSEDGTYEECTICHL
+706 TSADGTYEECTICHL
-721 QRTIPQPEPDQ
+721 QRTIPQPEPGQ

>member
-39 GSVNITVDA
+39 GSVNIVVNE
-48 DGSKTIQVGGQKVE
+48 DGNKSIQVGGQKVE

-102 EEDAAPADET
+102 EEDAAPADEA

-253 DAGTSKEDAMN
+253 DASSSTEDAMN
-264 ISGTGDVT
+264 ITGKGDVT
-272 LELDGKNELISG
+272 LELDGKNELIG
-284 SSTYDP
+284 GIGAKNYGDVT
-290 AHGSHAGLS
+290 AGLYS
-299 SRNLDGTLTL
+299 EDLDGTLTL

-325 SKDSG
+325 SKD
-330 YVSSDGIC
+330 YRFASSSGIC

-344 IDTSITAVG
+344 IDTSITAIG
-353 GDVGGSSSS
+353 GDVGGSSSH

-384 NVNNSTDDYTDGGT
+384 
-398 GLHAGSLSMTG
+398 
-409 SSLSATGGSVSNST
+409 SVSNST
-423 DDPTN
+423 SD
-428 DPTNDYSIG
+428 SSSG
-437 GIGLDIGNYSNL
+437 GTGLRIGNYRNL

-461 GGNSSGSGKKATG
+461 GGNNSGSGKEVEG
-474 GTGAII
+474 GMGAII

-485 DSYLIDHVTLLAQGG
+485 DSYQIDHVTLLAQGG
-500 NAQASGSGNATGGR
+500 NAQASGSGNAEGGR

-553 ANYYSSNNDVH
+553 ANYYSSEINDVH

-571 AVGGSGSSKSGSSKN
+571 AVGGSGSSKN
-586 GSSFDISSELIS
+586 GSSFDISSELIK
-598 NYYISDGETL
+598 NYYISDGETF
-608 SVYEPGDREYN
+608 SVYEPGDPEYN

-659 VRGDHVYTI
+659 VRGGHVYTI
-668 ASRTAT
+668 ASRTDS
-674 TIIWHCEDEGVED
+674 TITWHCNDAGVED

-692 PAGSTFDAMKHEWV
+692 PAGSTFDAMKHEWL
-706 TSEDGTYEECTICHL
+706 TSEDGTYEECTICYL

-737 NDTTAAAVPAALHLR
+737 NVTTAAAVPAALHLR

-807 TNLKTTT
+807 TTLKTTT

>member
-102 EEDAAPADET
+102 EEDAAPADEA

-290 AHGSHAGLS
+290 THGSLAGLYS
-299 SRNLDGTLTL
+299 EDLDGTLTL

-330 YVSSDGIC
+330 YHSSYGIC

-353 GDVGGSSSS
+353 GDVGGSSSR
-362 GGTGLSADVLNMT
+362 GGDGLHAESLSMT

-384 NVNNSTDDYTDGGT
+384 NVNNSTDDYSSGGT
-398 GLHAGSLSMTG
+398 GLG
-409 SSLSATGGSVSNST
+409 
-423 DDPTN
+423 
-428 DPTNDYSIG
+428 
-437 GIGLDIGNYSNL
+437 IGNYDGL

-461 GGNSSGSGKKATG
+461 GGNSSSSGKDVWG
-474 GTGAII
+474 GTGANI

-485 DSYLIDHVTLLAQGG
+485 DSYQIDHVTLLAQGG

-514 GIDRNSGKITISDS
+514 GIYRNSGEITISDS
-528 AVTVAGGNAVS
+528 AVTAAGGNAVS
-539 ESGTATGGGGYYNN
+539 ESGTATGGRGYYNN

-571 AVGGSGSSKSGSSKN
+571 AVGGSSKSGSSKN
-586 GSSFDISSELIS
+586 GSSFDISSDYIKK
-598 NYYISDGETL
+598 YYISDGETL
-608 SVYEPGDREYN
+608 SVYEPGDPKYN
-619 IARSDRLVVS
+619 IAGSDRLVVS

-659 VRGDHVYTI
+659 VRGGHVYTI
-668 ASRTAT
+668 ASRTDS

-706 TSEDGTYEECTICHL
+706 TSADGTYEECTICHL
-721 QRTIPQPEPDQ
+721 QRTIPQPEPGQ

>member
-39 GSVNITVDA
+39 GSVNIAVDE
-48 DGSKTIQVGGQKVE
+48 DGNKSIQVNGEDVT

-70 IIITGDNTQAPASQN
+70 IIITGDNTQAAASQN
-85 DAAEPAPAETE
+85 DTEETASAAEGSENTPSEDGTDQTGSAKETGNDKGSDEPAAPEQPAPTTAPAGDRAAEPPAK
-96 DEEAPA
+96 
-102 EEDAAPADET
+102 
-112 EAPETADAE
+112 PET
-121 GTEDAAAD
+121 
-129 DADAEDAAAEPATLE
+129 
-144 LSAPAVDTGDEA
+144 
-156 EDTPA
+156 
-161 EPERTVTETEDGTVI
+161 TVTETKDGTVI
-176 EYGDYTVDPDVQVTK
+176 SYGVTEADPDVQAEK
-191 PEPAPEAA
+191 PVVKAKAAEEPASD
-199 APAEK
+199 PAENEPDDK
-204 AADPEDETV
+204 IM

-228 VVENVVKIVNNYK
+228 VAAHVVKIVNNCT
-241 DALNIILRNLKV
+241 DTLNIILRNLKV
-253 DAGTSKEDAMN
+253 DAGSSTEDAMN
-264 ISGTGDVT
+264 ITGKGDVT

-284 SSTYDP
+284 SSTYDS
-290 AHGSHAGLS
+290 AHGSLAGLHS
-299 SRNLDGTLTL
+299 GHLDGTLTL

-325 SKDSG
+325 SEDSN
-330 YVSSDGIC
+330 YASSDGIR

-344 IDTSITAVG
+344 IGTSITAVG
-353 GDVGGSSSS
+353 GDVGGSSSR
-362 GGTGLSADVLNMT
+362 GGIGLYAESLN
-375 GSSLSATGG
+375 
-384 NVNNSTDDYTDGGT
+384 
-398 GLHAGSLSMTG
+398 MTG

-423 DDPTN
+423 DD
-428 DPTNDYSIG
+428 YSSG
-437 GIGLDIGNYSNL
+437 GFGLEIGNYRGL

-461 GGNSSGSGKKATG
+461 GGNNSGSGKNVVG
-474 GTGAII
+474 GMGAFI
-480 IGTAA
+480 IGTAD
-485 DSYLIDHVTLLAQGG
+485 DSYLIDHVTLFAQGG
-500 NAQASGSGNATGGR
+500 NAQASGSGNARGGR

-571 AVGGSGSSKSGSSKN
+571 AVGGSGSSKN
-586 GSSFDISSELIS
+586 GSSFDISSELIKK
-598 NYYISDGETL
+598 YYISDGETL
-608 SVYEPGDREYN
+608 SVYEPGDPEYN
-619 IARSDRLVVS
+619 IAASDRLVVS

-659 VRGDHVYTI
+659 VRGGHVYTI
-668 ASRTAT
+668 ASRTDT

-732 PDTPS
+732 PNTPS

-759 DVTFETRTESGNY
+759 DVAFETRTEGCNY

>member
-39 GSVNITVDA
+39 GSVNIAVDE
-48 DGSKTIQVGGQKVE
+48 DGNKSIQVNGEDVT

-70 IIITGDNTQAPASQN
+70 IIITGDNTQAAASQN
-85 DAAEPAPAETE
+85 DTEETASAAEGSENTPSEDGTDQTGSAKETGNDKGSDEPAAPEQPAPTTAPAGDRAAEPPAK
-96 DEEAPA
+96 
-102 EEDAAPADET
+102 
-112 EAPETADAE
+112 PET
-121 GTEDAAAD
+121 
-129 DADAEDAAAEPATLE
+129 
-144 LSAPAVDTGDEA
+144 
-156 EDTPA
+156 
-161 EPERTVTETEDGTVI
+161 TVTETKDGTVI
-176 EYGDYTVDPDVQVTK
+176 NYGVTEADPDVQAEK
-191 PEPAPEAA
+191 PVVKAKAAEEPASD
-199 APAEK
+199 PAENEPDDK
-204 AADPEDETV
+204 IM

-228 VVENVVKIVNNYK
+228 VAAHVVKIVNNCT
-241 DALNIILRNLKV
+241 DTLNIILRNLKV
-253 DAGTSKEDAMN
+253 DAGSSTEDAMN
-264 ISGTGDVT
+264 ITGKGDVT
-272 LELDGKNELISG
+272 LELDGKNELTGGSG
-284 SSTYDP
+284 VKMDKWNDHKIVSDGLGSTDL
-290 AHGSHAGLS
+290 G
-299 SRNLDGTLTL
+299 GTLTITGSGNSDASLIAKGADSPEDSSSFVKPGDGLNANNLVIEDASVTAIGGNRFDHDISISYSGDGLSAKDL
-309 TDADKDGG
+309 TITG
-317 SLTAKGGY
+317 STVTAKGGNSLCY
-325 SKDSG
+325 
-330 YVSSDGIC
+330 
-338 AKDLSI
+338 
-344 IDTSITAVG
+344 
-353 GDVGGSSSS
+353 
-362 GGTGLSADVLNMT
+362 GGTGVSADV
-375 GSSLSATGG
+375 
-384 NVNNSTDDYTDGGT
+384 
-398 GLHAGSLSMTG
+398 LSMTG
-409 SSLSATGGSVSNST
+409 SSLSAVGGSVSNST
-423 DDPTN
+423 GDFSD
-428 DPTNDYSIG
+428 G
-437 GIGLDIGNYSNL
+437 GIGLHIGNYRNL

-461 GGNSSGSGKKATG
+461 GGNCSSSNGKNVEG
-474 GTGAII
+474 GVGVYFF
-480 IGTAA
+480 GTAA
-485 DSYLIDHVTLLAQGG
+485 DGYLIDHVTLLAQGG
-500 NAQASGSGNATGGR
+500 NAQASGSGNAKGGE
-514 GIDRNSGKITISDS
+514 GIYRNSGKITISDS

-553 ANYYSSNNDVH
+553 VNYYTSNDDVH

-571 AVGGSGSSKSGSSKN
+571 AVGGSGSSKN
-586 GSSFDISSELIS
+586 GSSFDIPSSLTKK
-598 NYYISDGETL
+598 YYISDGETL
-608 SVYEPGDREYN
+608 SVYEPGDPEYN
-619 IARSDRLVVS
+619 IAASDRLVVS

-659 VRGDHVYTI
+659 VHGGHVYTI
-668 ASRTAT
+668 ASRTDT

-721 QRTIPQPEPDQ
+721 QRTIPQPEPGQ
-732 PDTPS
+732 PD
-737 NDTTAAAVPAALHLR
+737 NTAAAVPAALHLR

-759 DVTFETRTESGNY
+759 DVAFETRTEGCNY

-785 LLAPLPVLRELQA
+785 LIAPLPVLRELQA

>member
-1 MRLRKTLKRT
+1 
-11 AAATLALSMAL
+11 
-22 SAAAPA
+22 
-28 VTAAYICDVSQ
+28 
-39 GSVNITVDA
+39 
-48 DGSKTIQVGGQKVE
+48 
-62 DDGDGTDD
+62 
-70 IIITGDNTQAPASQN
+70 
-85 DAAEPAPAETE
+85 
-96 DEEAPA
+96 
-102 EEDAAPADET
+102 
-112 EAPETADAE
+112 
-121 GTEDAAAD
+121 
-129 DADAEDAAAEPATLE
+129 
-144 LSAPAVDTGDEA
+144 
-156 EDTPA
+156 
-161 EPERTVTETEDGTVI
+161 
-176 EYGDYTVDPDVQVTK
+176 
-191 PEPAPEAA
+191 
-199 APAEK
+199 
-204 AADPEDETV
+204 
-213 TYEAPAEENTSVVSS
+213 
-228 VVENVVKIVNNYK
+228 
-241 DALNIILRNLKV
+241 
-253 DAGTSKEDAMN
+253 
-264 ISGTGDVT
+264 
-272 LELDGKNELISG
+272 
-284 SSTYDP
+284 
-290 AHGSHAGLS
+290 
-299 SRNLDGTLTL
+299 
-309 TDADKDGG
+309 
-317 SLTAKGGY
+317 
-325 SKDSG
+325 
-330 YVSSDGIC
+330 
-338 AKDLSI
+338 
-344 IDTSITAVG
+344 
-353 GDVGGSSSS
+353 
-362 GGTGLSADVLNMT
+362 
-375 GSSLSATGG
+375 
-384 NVNNSTDDYTDGGT
+384 
-398 GLHAGSLSMTG
+398 MTG
-409 SSLSATGGSVSNST
+409 SSLSATGGSVNNST
-423 DDPTN
+423 DD
-428 DPTNDYSIG
+428 YSCG
-437 GIGLDIGNYSNL
+437 GTGLGIGNYDGL

-461 GGNSSGSGKKATG
+461 GGNSSSSGKKATG
-474 GTGAII
+474 GTGANI
-480 IGTAA
+480 IGTAD

-514 GIDRNSGKITISDS
+514 GIDRNSGKITISNS

-553 ANYYSSNNDVH
+553 ANYYNEFNNDVH

-586 GSSFDISSELIS
+586 GSSFDISSWLIN
-598 NYYISDGETL
+598 NYYISDGETF

-668 ASRTAT
+668 ASRTDS
-674 TIIWHCEDEGVED
+674 TIIWHCNDAGVED

-785 LLAPLPVLRELQA
+785 LIAPLPVLRELQA

>member
-102 EEDAAPADET
+102 EEDAAPADEA

-176 EYGDYTVDPDVQVTK
+176 EYGDYTADPDVQVTK

-213 TYEAPAEENTSVVSS
+213 TYEAPAEENTSLASS
-228 VVENVVKIVNNYK
+228 VAAHVVKIVNNCT
-241 DALNIILRNLKV
+241 DTLNIILRNLKV

-272 LELDGKNELISG
+272 LELDGKNELIG
-284 SSTYDP
+284 GIGAKNYGDVT
-290 AHGSHAGLS
+290 AGLH
-299 SRNLDGTLTL
+299 SRRLDGTLTI
-309 TDADKDGG
+309 TDENKDGG
-317 SLTAKGGY
+317 SLTSKGGN
-325 SKDSG
+325 
-330 YVSSDGIC
+330 SD
-338 AKDLSI
+338 ASHPR
-344 IDTSITAVG
+344 
-353 GDVGGSSSS
+353 SS
-362 GGTGLSADVLNMT
+362 GGIYANDLAIIETTVTAKAGDSVNTSGGNGLEAASLTIVD
-375 GSSLSATGG
+375 SSLSATGG
-384 NVNNSTDDYTDGGT
+384 NSFGGREGGDG
-398 GLHAGSLSMTG
+398 LVAGNYGNKG
-409 SSLSATGGSVSNST
+409 SSISN
-423 DDPTN
+423 
-428 DPTNDYSIG
+428 
-437 GIGLDIGNYSNL
+437 
-449 KSNISDSHISAI
+449 SHISAV
-461 GGNSSGSGKKATG
+461 GGDAFSSSSNVSGG
-474 GTGAII
+474 RGAVFY
-480 IGTAA
+480 G
-485 DSYLIDHVTLLAQGG
+485 LCPGFQMDHVTFLAQGG
-500 NAQASGSGNATGGR
+500 NASSDTGSAAGGYGFYRNGHTSSIAGEFAAIGGNAT
-514 GIDRNSGKITISDS
+514 
-528 AVTVAGGNAVS
+528 TV
-539 ESGTATGGGGYYNN
+539 SGTATGGDGYYSLC
-553 ANYYSSNNDVH
+553 YYAPAYADSS
-564 LVSGSLT
+564 LRLASGNFT
-571 AVGGSGSSKSGSSKN
+571 AIGGSGSTAN
-586 GSSFDISSELIS
+586 GNSILYETDYRYNSPMK
-598 NYYISDGETL
+598 ISDGVNL
-608 SVYEPGDREYN
+608 NVYQTGDDEF
-619 IARSDRLVVS
+619 ALQDDFVPSDH
-629 EDSGI
+629 GAFT
-634 VYYNHS
+634 YYKN
-640 AVVQNEDGSVTVTG
+640 ATVIQNEDGSVTVTG

-668 ASRTAT
+668 ASRTDS
-674 TIIWHCEDEGVED
+674 TITWHCNDAGVED
-687 LELPI
+687 LKLPI
-692 PAGSTFDAMKHEWV
+692 PAGSAFDAMKHEWL

-721 QRTIPQPEPDQ
+721 QRTIPQPEPAQ
-732 PDTPS
+732 P
-737 NDTTAAAVPAALHLR
+737 DTTAAAVPAALHLR

-759 DVTFETRTESGNY
+759 DVAFETRTESGNY

>member
-102 EEDAAPADET
+102 EEDAAPADEA

-272 LELDGKNELISG
+272 LELDGKNELIG
-284 SSTYDP
+284 GIGAKNYGDVT
-290 AHGSHAGLS
+290 AGLH
-299 SRNLDGTLTL
+299 SRRLDGTLTI
-309 TDADKDGG
+309 TDENKDGG
-317 SLTAKGGY
+317 SLTSKGGN
-325 SKDSG
+325 
-330 YVSSDGIC
+330 SD
-338 AKDLSI
+338 ASHPR
-344 IDTSITAVG
+344 
-353 GDVGGSSSS
+353 SS
-362 GGTGLSADVLNMT
+362 GGIYANDLAIIETTVTAKAGDSVNTSGGNGLEAASLTIVD
-375 GSSLSATGG
+375 SSLSATGG
-384 NVNNSTDDYTDGGT
+384 NSSNTSN
-398 GLHAGSLSMTG
+398 APG
-409 SSLSATGGSVSNST
+409 SSAS
-423 DDPTN
+423 
-428 DPTNDYSIG
+428 G
-437 GIGLDIGNYSNL
+437 GIGLLVGNYGNKGSSISN
-449 KSNISDSHISAI
+449 SHISAV
-461 GGNSSGSGKKATG
+461 GGDAFSSSSNVSGGSGAVFFG
-474 GTGAII
+474 LCPGFQM
-480 IGTAA
+480 
-485 DSYLIDHVTLLAQGG
+485 DHVTFLAQGG
-500 NAQASGSGNATGGR
+500 NASSDTGSASGGCGFDRNGHSSSISADIVAIGGNAT
-514 GIDRNSGKITISDS
+514 
-528 AVTVAGGNAVS
+528 TV
-539 ESGTATGGGGYYNN
+539 SGTAKGGDGYYSLC
-553 ANYYSSNNDVH
+553 YYAPAHADSS
-564 LVSGSLT
+564 LRLASGNFT
-571 AVGGSGSSKSGSSKN
+571 AIGGSGSTAN
-586 GSSFDISSELIS
+586 GNSILYETDYRYNSPMK
-598 NYYISDGETL
+598 ISDGVNL
-608 SVYEPGDREYN
+608 NVYQTGDDEF
-619 IARSDRLVVS
+619 ALQDDFVPSDH
-629 EDSGI
+629 GAFT
-634 VYYNHS
+634 YYKN
-640 AVVQNEDGSVTVTG
+640 ATVIQNEDGSVTVTG

-659 VRGDHVYTI
+659 VNDGHVYTI
-668 ASRTAT
+668 ASRTDT

-721 QRTIPQPEPDQ
+721 QRTIPQPEPGQ

-842 VGGTVH
+842 VGGTMH

>member
-39 GSVNITVDA
+39 GSVNIVVNE
-48 DGSKTIQVGGQKVE
+48 DGNKSIQVNGEDVT

-70 IIITGDNTQAPASQN
+70 IIITGDNTQAAASQN
-85 DAAEPAPAETE
+85 DTEETASAAEGSENTPSEDGTDQTGSAKETGNDKGSDEPAAPEQPAPTTAPAGDRAAEPPAK
-96 DEEAPA
+96 
-102 EEDAAPADET
+102 
-112 EAPETADAE
+112 PET
-121 GTEDAAAD
+121 
-129 DADAEDAAAEPATLE
+129 
-144 LSAPAVDTGDEA
+144 
-156 EDTPA
+156 
-161 EPERTVTETEDGTVI
+161 TVTETKDGTVT
-176 EYGDYTVDPDVQVTK
+176 EYGAFEADPDVQAEKQVVK
-191 PEPAPEAA
+191 AKAAEEPAND
-199 APAEK
+199 PAENEPDDK
-204 AADPEDETV
+204 IM

-253 DAGTSKEDAMN
+253 DAGSSTEDAMN
-264 ISGTGDVT
+264 ITGKGDVT

-284 SSTYDP
+284 SSTAD
-290 AHGSHAGLS
+290 GSHAGLYS
-299 SRNLDGTLTL
+299 EDLDGTLTL

-325 SKDSG
+325 SKDYRFASSG
-330 YVSSDGIC
+330 GIC

-344 IDTSITAVG
+344 IDTSITAIG
-353 GDVGGSSSS
+353 GDVGGSSSH

-384 NVNNSTDDYTDGGT
+384 SVNNSTY
-398 GLHAGSLSMTG
+398 
-409 SSLSATGGSVSNST
+409 
-423 DDPTN
+423 
-428 DPTNDYSIG
+428 DYSAG
-437 GIGLDIGNYSNL
+437 GFGLRIGNYDGL

-461 GGNSSGSGKKATG
+461 GGNNSGSGKEVEG
-474 GTGAII
+474 GMGAII

-485 DSYLIDHVTLLAQGG
+485 DSYQIDHVTLLAQGG
-500 NAQASGSGNATGGR
+500 NAQASGSGNAEGGR

-553 ANYYSSNNDVH
+553 ANYYNERNNDVH

-571 AVGGSGSSKSGSSKN
+571 AVGGSGSSKK
-586 GSSFDISSELIS
+586 GSSFDISSELIK
-598 NYYISDGETL
+598 NYYISDGETF
-608 SVYEPGDREYN
+608 SVYEPGDPEYN

-659 VRGDHVYTI
+659 VRGGHVYTI
-668 ASRTAT
+668 ASRTDS
-674 TIIWHCEDEGVED
+674 TITWHCNDAGVED

-692 PAGSTFDAMKHEWV
+692 PAGSTFDAMKHEWL
-706 TSEDGTYEECTICHL
+706 TSADGTYEECTICHL

-737 NDTTAAAVPAALHLR
+737 NVTTAAAVPAALHLR

-827 DEAQLL
+827 GEAQLL

>member
-102 EEDAAPADET
+102 EEDAAPADEA

-253 DAGTSKEDAMN
+253 DAGSSTEDAMN
-264 ISGTGDVT
+264 ITGNGNVT

-284 SSTYDP
+284 SSTAD
-290 AHGSHAGLS
+290 GSHAGLY
-299 SRNLDGTLTL
+299 SRHLDGTLTL

-325 SKDSG
+325 SKDSSSAG
-330 YVSSDGIC
+330 SDGIR

-344 IDTSITAVG
+344 IDTSVTAVG
-353 GDVGGSSSS
+353 GDVGGSSYR
-362 GGTGLSADVLNMT
+362 GGTGLSAEVLNMT

-384 NVNNSTDDYTDGGT
+384 SVNNSTDD
-398 GLHAGSLSMTG
+398 
-409 SSLSATGGSVSNST
+409 SSLGG
-423 DDPTN
+423 
-428 DPTNDYSIG
+428 Y
-437 GIGLDIGNYSNL
+437 GLSIGNYDGL

-461 GGNSSGSGKKATG
+461 GGNNSGSGKKVVG
-474 GTGAII
+474 GMGASI

-485 DSYLIDHVTLLAQGG
+485 DSYLIDHVTLLVQGG

-553 ANYYSSNNDVH
+553 ANYYSANNNDVH

-571 AVGGSGSSKSGSSKN
+571 AVGGSGSSKN
-586 GSSFDISSELIS
+586 GSSFDISSELIKK
-598 NYYISDGETL
+598 YYISDGETL

-668 ASRTAT
+668 ASRTDS
-674 TIIWHCEDEGVED
+674 TIIWHCNDAGVED

>member
-102 EEDAAPADET
+102 DEA

-228 VVENVVKIVNNYK
+228 VAAHVVKIVNNCT
-241 DALNIILRNLKV
+241 DTLNIILRNLKV
-253 DAGTSKEDAMN
+253 DAGSSTEDAMN
-264 ISGTGDVT
+264 ITGKGDVT

-284 SSTYDP
+284 SSTYDS
-290 AHGSHAGLS
+290 AHGSLAGLHS
-299 SRNLDGTLTL
+299 GHLDGTLTL

-353 GDVGGSSSS
+353 GDVGGSLSY

-384 NVNNSTDDYTDGGT
+384 SVNNST
-398 GLHAGSLSMTG
+398 A
-409 SSLSATGGSVSNST
+409 
-423 DDPTN
+423 
-428 DPTNDYSIG
+428 DYSSG
-437 GIGLDIGNYSNL
+437 GLGLGIGNYDGL

-461 GGNSSGSGKKATG
+461 GGNNSGSGKKVVG
-474 GTGAII
+474 GMGASI

-553 ANYYSSNNDVH
+553 DNYYNSSNNDVQ

-571 AVGGSGSSKSGSSKN
+571 AVGGSGSSKN
-586 GSSFDISSELIS
+586 GSSFDISSLLIKK
-598 NYYISDGETL
+598 YYISDGETF
-608 SVYEPGDREYN
+608 SVYEPGDSEYN

-634 VYYNHS
+634 VYYNNS

-668 ASRTAT
+668 ASRTDS
-674 TIIWHCEDEGVED
+674 TIIWHCNDAGVED

-721 QRTIPQPEPDQ
+721 QRTIPQPEPGQ

>member
-11 AAATLALSMAL
+11 AAATLALNMAL

-39 GSVNITVDA
+39 GSVNIVVNE
-48 DGSKTIQVGGQKVE
+48 DGNKSIQVNGEDVT

-70 IIITGDNTQAPASQN
+70 IIITGDNTQAAASQN
-85 DAAEPAPAETE
+85 DTEETASAAEGSENTPSEDGTDQTGSAKETGNDKGSDEPAAPEQPAPTT
-96 DEEAPA
+96 APA
-102 EEDAAPADET
+102 GDRTAEPPAK
-112 EAPETADAE
+112 PET
-121 GTEDAAAD
+121 
-129 DADAEDAAAEPATLE
+129 
-144 LSAPAVDTGDEA
+144 
-156 EDTPA
+156 
-161 EPERTVTETEDGTVI
+161 TVTETKDGTVI
-176 EYGDYTVDPDVQVTK
+176 NYGVTEADPDVQAEK
-191 PEPAPEAA
+191 PVVKAKAAEEPASD
-199 APAEK
+199 PAENEPDDK
-204 AADPEDETV
+204 IM

-228 VVENVVKIVNNYK
+228 VAAHVVKIVNNCT
-241 DALNIILRNLKV
+241 DTLNIILRNLKV
-253 DAGTSKEDAMN
+253 DASSSTEDAMN

-284 SSTYDP
+284 SSTAD
-290 AHGSHAGLS
+290 GSHAGLY
-299 SRNLDGTLTL
+299 SRHLDGTLTL

-325 SKDSG
+325 SKD
-330 YVSSDGIC
+330 YRFASSSGIC

-344 IDTSITAVG
+344 IDTSITAIG
-353 GDVGGSSSS
+353 GDVGGSSSC

-384 NVNNSTDDYTDGGT
+384 SVNNST
-398 GLHAGSLSMTG
+398 
-409 SSLSATGGSVSNST
+409 
-423 DDPTN
+423 N
-428 DPTNDYSIG
+428 DSSIG
-437 GIGLDIGNYSNL
+437 GYGLSIGNYDGL

-461 GGNSSGSGKKATG
+461 GGNNSGSGKKVVG
-474 GTGAII
+474 GMGASI

-485 DSYLIDHVTLLAQGG
+485 DSYLIDHVTLLVQGG

-553 ANYYSSNNDVH
+553 ANYYSAEINDVH

-571 AVGGSGSSKSGSSKN
+571 AVGGSGSSKN
-586 GSSFDISSELIS
+586 GSSFDISSELIK
-598 NYYISDGETL
+598 NYYISDGETF
-608 SVYEPGDREYN
+608 SVYEPGDPEYN

-659 VRGDHVYTI
+659 VRGGHVYTI
-668 ASRTAT
+668 ASRTDS
-674 TIIWHCEDEGVED
+674 TITWHCNDAGVED
-687 LELPI
+687 LELPV
-692 PAGSTFDAMKHEWV
+692 PAEAAFDAMKHEWV

-721 QRTIPQPEPDQ
+721 QRTIPQPEPGQ

-785 LLAPLPVLRELQA
+785 LIAPLPVLRELQA

-827 DEAQLL
+827 GEAQLL

>member
-102 EEDAAPADET
+102 EEDAAPADEA

-144 LSAPAVDTGDEA
+144 L
-156 EDTPA
+156 
-161 EPERTVTETEDGTVI
+161 
-176 EYGDYTVDPDVQVTK
+176 
-191 PEPAPEAA
+191 
-199 APAEK
+199 
-204 AADPEDETV
+204 
-213 TYEAPAEENTSVVSS
+213 
-228 VVENVVKIVNNYK
+228 
-241 DALNIILRNLKV
+241 
-253 DAGTSKEDAMN
+253 
-264 ISGTGDVT
+264 
-272 LELDGKNELISG
+272 DGKNELIG
-284 SSTYDP
+284 GIGAKNYGDVT
-290 AHGSHAGLS
+290 AGLYS
-299 SRNLDGTLTL
+299 EDLDGTLTL

-325 SKDSG
+325 SKDYRFASSG
-330 YVSSDGIC
+330 GIC

-353 GDVGGSSSS
+353 GDVGGSSSC

-384 NVNNSTDDYTDGGT
+384 SVNNSTDDYSAGGF
-398 GLHAGSLSMTG
+398 GLR
-409 SSLSATGGSVSNST
+409 
-423 DDPTN
+423 
-428 DPTNDYSIG
+428 
-437 GIGLDIGNYSNL
+437 IGNYRNL

-461 GGNSSGSGKKATG
+461 GGNNSGSGKEVEG
-474 GTGAII
+474 GMGAII

-485 DSYLIDHVTLLAQGG
+485 DSYQIDHVTLLAQGG

-514 GIDRNSGKITISDS
+514 GIDRNSGEITISDS

-553 ANYYSSNNDVH
+553 ANYYSSEINDVH

-571 AVGGSGSSKSGSSKN
+571 AVGGSGSSKN
-586 GSSFDISSELIS
+586 GSSFDISSELIK

-608 SVYEPGDREYN
+608 SVYEPGDPEYN

-659 VRGDHVYTI
+659 VRGGHVYTI

-721 QRTIPQPEPDQ
+721 QCTIPQPEPDQ

>member
-22 SAAAPA
+22 SAAAPT
-28 VTAAYICDVSQ
+28 VSAAYVCDVSQ
-39 GSVNITVDA
+39 GSVNIVVNE
-48 DGSKTIQVGGQKVE
+48 DGNKSIQVNGEDVT

-102 EEDAAPADET
+102 EEDAAPADEA

-272 LELDGKNELISG
+272 LELDGKNELIG
-284 SSTYDP
+284 GIGAKNYGDVT
-290 AHGSHAGLS
+290 AGLH
-299 SRNLDGTLTL
+299 SRRLDGTLTI
-309 TDADKDGG
+309 TDENKDGG
-317 SLTAKGGY
+317 SLTSKGGN
-325 SKDSG
+325 
-330 YVSSDGIC
+330 SD
-338 AKDLSI
+338 ASHPR
-344 IDTSITAVG
+344 
-353 GDVGGSSSS
+353 SS
-362 GGTGLSADVLNMT
+362 GGIYANDLAIIETTVTAKAGDSVNTSGGDGLDAASLTIVD
-375 GSSLSATGG
+375 SSLSATGG
-384 NVNNSTDDYTDGGT
+384 NSFGGREGGDG
-398 GLHAGSLSMTG
+398 LVAGNYGNKG
-409 SSLSATGGSVSNST
+409 SSISN
-423 DDPTN
+423 
-428 DPTNDYSIG
+428 
-437 GIGLDIGNYSNL
+437 
-449 KSNISDSHISAI
+449 SHISAV
-461 GGNSSGSGKKATG
+461 GGDAFSSSSNVSGG
-474 GTGAII
+474 RGAVFY
-480 IGTAA
+480 G
-485 DSYLIDHVTLLAQGG
+485 LCPGFQMDHVTFLAQGG
-500 NAQASGSGNATGGR
+500 NASSDTGSAAGGYGFYRNGHTSSIAGEFAAIGGNAT
-514 GIDRNSGKITISDS
+514 
-528 AVTVAGGNAVS
+528 TV
-539 ESGTATGGGGYYNN
+539 SGTATGGNGY
-553 ANYYSSNNDVH
+553 
-564 LVSGSLT
+564 GSLCYYAPTHADSSLRLASGNFT
-571 AVGGSGSSKSGSSKN
+571 AIGGSGSTAN
-586 GSSFDISSELIS
+586 GSSILYETDYRYNSPMK
-598 NYYISDGETL
+598 ISDGVNL
-608 SVYEPGDREYN
+608 NVYQTGDDEF
-619 IARSDRLVVS
+619 ALQDDFVPSDH
-629 EDSGI
+629 GAFT
-634 VYYNHS
+634 YYKN
-640 AVVQNEDGSVTVTG
+640 ATVIQNEDGSVTVTG

-659 VRGDHVYTI
+659 VRGGHVYTI

>member
-102 EEDAAPADET
+102 EEDAAPADEA

-284 SSTYDP
+284 SSTYDS
-290 AHGSHAGLS
+290 AHGSLAGLHS
-299 SRNLDGTLTL
+299 GHLDGTLTL

-330 YVSSDGIC
+330 YDSSYGIN

-353 GDVGGSSSS
+353 GDVGGSSYR
-362 GGTGLSADVLNMT
+362 GGD
-375 GSSLSATGG
+375 
-384 NVNNSTDDYTDGGT
+384 
-398 GLHAGSLSMTG
+398 GLHAESLSMTG

-437 GIGLDIGNYSNL
+437 GIGLNIGNYSNL

-461 GGNSSGSGKKATG
+461 GGNSSSNRKNVEG
-474 GTGAII
+474 GVGVYFF
-480 IGTAA
+480 GTVA
-485 DSYLIDHVTLLAQGG
+485 DGYLIDHVTLLAQGG
-500 NAQASGSGNATGGR
+500 NAQASGSGNAKGGE
-514 GIDRNSGKITISDS
+514 GIYRNSGEITILDS
-528 AVTVAGGNAVS
+528 AVTAAGGNAVS
-539 ESGTATGGGGYYNN
+539 ESGTATGGRGYYNSV
-553 ANYYSSNNDVH
+553 NYYSLNNDVH

-571 AVGGSGSSKSGSSKN
+571 AVGGSGSSKN
-586 GSSFDISSELIS
+586 GSSFDISSDYIKK
-598 NYYISDGETL
+598 YYISDGETL

-619 IARSDRLVVS
+619 IAGSDRLAVS

-668 ASRTAT
+668 AFRTDS
-674 TIIWHCEDEGVED
+674 TITWHCEDEGVED

-721 QRTIPQPEPDQ
+721 QRTIPQPEPGQ

-785 LLAPLPVLRELQA
+785 LIAPLPVLRELQA

>member
-11 AAATLALSMAL
+11 AAATLALGMAL
-22 SAAAPA
+22 SAAAPT
-28 VTAAYICDVSQ
+28 VSAAYVCDVSQ
-39 GSVNITVDA
+39 GSVNIVVNE
-48 DGSKTIQVGGQKVE
+48 DGNKSIQVNGEDVT

-70 IIITGDNTQAPASQN
+70 IIITGDNTQAAASQN
-85 DAAEPAPAETE
+85 DTEETASAAEGSENTPSEDGTDQTGSAKETGNDKGSDEPAAPEQPAPTTAPAGDRAAEPPAK
-96 DEEAPA
+96 
-102 EEDAAPADET
+102 
-112 EAPETADAE
+112 PET
-121 GTEDAAAD
+121 
-129 DADAEDAAAEPATLE
+129 
-144 LSAPAVDTGDEA
+144 
-156 EDTPA
+156 
-161 EPERTVTETEDGTVI
+161 TVTETKDGTVI
-176 EYGDYTVDPDVQVTK
+176 NYGVTEADPDVQAEK
-191 PEPAPEAA
+191 PVVKAKAAEEPASD
-199 APAEK
+199 PAENEPDDK
-204 AADPEDETV
+204 IM

-228 VVENVVKIVNNYK
+228 VAAHVVKIVNNCT
-241 DALNIILRNLKV
+241 DTLNIILRNLKV
-253 DAGTSKEDAMN
+253 DAGSSTEDAMN

-272 LELDGKNELISG
+272 LELDGKNELTGGSG
-284 SSTYDP
+284 VKMDKWNDHKIVSDGLGSTDL
-290 AHGSHAGLS
+290 G
-299 SRNLDGTLTL
+299 GTLTITGSGNSDASLIAKGADSPEDSSSFVKPGDGLNANNLVIKDASVTAIGGNRFDHDIYIGYSGDGLSATDL
-309 TDADKDGG
+309 TITG
-317 SLTAKGGY
+317 STVTAKGGNSLCY
-325 SKDSG
+325 
-330 YVSSDGIC
+330 
-338 AKDLSI
+338 A
-344 IDTSITAVG
+344 
-353 GDVGGSSSS
+353 
-362 GGTGLSADVLNMT
+362 GTGVSADV
-375 GSSLSATGG
+375 
-384 NVNNSTDDYTDGGT
+384 
-398 GLHAGSLSMTG
+398 LSMTG
-409 SSLSATGGSVSNST
+409 SSLSAVGGNVSNST
-423 DDPTN
+423 GDFSD
-428 DPTNDYSIG
+428 G
-437 GIGLDIGNYSNL
+437 GIGLHIGNYRDL

-461 GGNSSGSGKKATG
+461 GGNCSSSNGKNAVG
-474 GTGAII
+474 GVGVYFF
-480 IGTAA
+480 GTAA
-485 DSYLIDHVTLLAQGG
+485 DGYLIDHVTLLAQGG

-553 ANYYSSNNDVH
+553 VNYYTSNDDVH

-571 AVGGSGSSKSGSSKN
+571 AVGGSGSSKN
-586 GSSFDISSELIS
+586 GSSFDIPSSLTKK
-598 NYYISDGETL
+598 YYISDGETL
-608 SVYEPGDREYN
+608 SVYEPGDPEYN
-619 IARSDRLVVS
+619 IAASDRLVVS

-659 VRGDHVYTI
+659 VRGGHVYTI
-668 ASRTAT
+668 ASRTDT

-721 QRTIPQPEPDQ
+721 QRTIPQPEPGQ
-732 PDTPS
+732 PD
-737 NDTTAAAVPAALHLR
+737 NTAAAVPAALHLR

-785 LLAPLPVLRELQA
+785 LIAPLPVLRELQA

-814 LSLSALLALGGED
+814 LSLSALLALGSED

>member
-102 EEDAAPADET
+102 EEDAAPADEA

-144 LSAPAVDTGDEA
+144 LSASAVDTGDEA

-228 VVENVVKIVNNYK
+228 VVENVVKIVNNCT
-241 DALNIILRNLKV
+241 DTLNIILRNLKV
-253 DAGTSKEDAMN
+253 DASSSTEDAMN

-284 SSTYDP
+284 SSTYDS
-290 AHGSHAGLS
+290 AHGSLAGLHS
-299 SRNLDGTLTL
+299 GHLDGTLTL

-330 YVSSDGIC
+330 YVSSDGIY

-353 GDVGGSSSS
+353 GDVGGSLSY

-384 NVNNSTDDYTDGGT
+384 SVNNSTDDYSAGGY
-398 GLHAGSLSMTG
+398 GLS
-409 SSLSATGGSVSNST
+409 
-423 DDPTN
+423 
-428 DPTNDYSIG
+428 
-437 GIGLDIGNYSNL
+437 IGNYDGL

-461 GGNSSGSGKKATG
+461 GGNNSGSGKKVVG
-474 GTGAII
+474 GMGASI

-571 AVGGSGSSKSGSSKN
+571 AVGGSGSSKN
-586 GSSFDISSELIS
+586 GSSFDISSELIKK
-598 NYYISDGETL
+598 YYISDGETL
-608 SVYEPGDREYN
+608 SVYEPGNSEYN

-668 ASRTAT
+668 ASRTDS
-674 TIIWHCEDEGVED
+674 TIIWHCDDAGVED
-687 LELPI
+687 LELPV
-692 PAGSTFDAMKHEWV
+692 PAEAAFDAMKHEWL

-752 VVDANGA
+752 VVDANGE
-759 DVTFETRTESGNY
+759 DVAFETRTEGCNY

>member
-102 EEDAAPADET
+102 EEDAAPADEA

-284 SSTYDP
+284 SSTYDS
-290 AHGSHAGLS
+290 AHGSLAGLHS
-299 SRNLDGTLTL
+299 GLLDGTLTL

-330 YVSSDGIC
+330 YVSSDGIY

-353 GDVGGSSSS
+353 GDVGGSLSY

-384 NVNNSTDDYTDGGT
+384 SVNNSTDDHSCGGT
-398 GLHAGSLSMTG
+398 GLS
-409 SSLSATGGSVSNST
+409 
-423 DDPTN
+423 
-428 DPTNDYSIG
+428 
-437 GIGLDIGNYSNL
+437 IGNYDGL

-461 GGNSSGSGKKATG
+461 GGNSSSSGKKATG
-474 GTGAII
+474 GTGANI

-485 DSYLIDHVTLLAQGG
+485 DSYLIDHVTLLVQGG

-553 ANYYSSNNDVH
+553 TNYYSANNDVH

-571 AVGGSGSSKSGSSKN
+571 AVGGSGSSKN
-586 GSSFDISSELIS
+586 GSSFDISSDIIKK
-598 NYYISDGETL
+598 YYISDGETL
-608 SVYEPGDREYN
+608 SVYEPGNSEYN

-668 ASRTAT
+668 ASRTDS

-692 PAGSTFDAMKHEWV
+692 PAGSTFDAMKHEWL
-706 TSEDGTYEECTICHL
+706 TSADGTYEECTICHL

-759 DVTFETRTESGNY
+759 DVAFETRTESGNY

>member
-39 GSVNITVDA
+39 GSVNIVVNE
-48 DGSKTIQVGGQKVE
+48 DGNKSIQVNGEDVT

-70 IIITGDNTQAPASQN
+70 IIITGDNTQAAASQN
-85 DAAEPAPAETE
+85 DTEETASAAEGSENTPSADGTDQTGSAKETGNDKGSDEPAAPEQPAPTTAPAGDRAAEPPAK
-96 DEEAPA
+96 
-102 EEDAAPADET
+102 
-112 EAPETADAE
+112 PET
-121 GTEDAAAD
+121 
-129 DADAEDAAAEPATLE
+129 
-144 LSAPAVDTGDEA
+144 
-156 EDTPA
+156 
-161 EPERTVTETEDGTVI
+161 TVTETKDGTVT
-176 EYGDYTVDPDVQVTK
+176 EYGAFEADPDVQAEK
-191 PEPAPEAA
+191 PVVKAKAAEEPAND
-199 APAEK
+199 PAENEPDDK
-204 AADPEDETV
+204 IM
-213 TYEAPAEENTSVVSS
+213 TYEAPAEENTSLASS
-228 VVENVVKIVNNYK
+228 VAAHVVKIVNNCT
-241 DALNIILRNLKV
+241 DTLNIILRNLKV
-253 DAGTSKEDAMN
+253 DAGSSTEDAMN
-264 ISGTGDVT
+264 ITGKGDVT

-284 SSTYDP
+284 SSTAD
-290 AHGSHAGLS
+290 GSHAGLYS
-299 SRNLDGTLTL
+299 EDLDGTLTL

-325 SKDSG
+325 SKDYRFASSG
-330 YVSSDGIC
+330 GIC

-344 IDTSITAVG
+344 IDTSITAIG
-353 GDVGGSSSS
+353 GDVGGSSSH

-384 NVNNSTDDYTDGGT
+384 SVNNSTDDYSAGGF
-398 GLHAGSLSMTG
+398 GLR
-409 SSLSATGGSVSNST
+409 
-423 DDPTN
+423 
-428 DPTNDYSIG
+428 
-437 GIGLDIGNYSNL
+437 IGNYRNL

-461 GGNSSGSGKKATG
+461 GGNKSGSGKEVEG
-474 GTGAII
+474 GMGAII

-485 DSYLIDHVTLLAQGG
+485 DSYQIDHVTLLAQGG
-500 NAQASGSGNATGGR
+500 NAQASGSGNAKGGR

-553 ANYYSSNNDVH
+553 ANYYSSEINDVH

-571 AVGGSGSSKSGSSKN
+571 AVGGSGSSKN
-586 GSSFDISSELIS
+586 GSSFDISSELIK

-608 SVYEPGDREYN
+608 SVYEPGDPEYN

-659 VRGDHVYTI
+659 VNDGHVYTI
-668 ASRTAT
+668 ASRTDS
-674 TIIWHCEDEGVED
+674 TITWHCNDAGVED
-687 LELPI
+687 LELPV
-692 PAGSTFDAMKHEWV
+692 PTEAAFDAMKHEWL
-706 TSEDGTYEECTICHL
+706 TSADGTYEECTICHL

-827 DEAQLL
+827 GEAQLL

>member
-39 GSVNITVDA
+39 GSVNIVVNE
-48 DGSKTIQVGGQKVE
+48 DGNKSIQVNGEDVT

-70 IIITGDNTQAPASQN
+70 IIITGDNTQAAASQN
-85 DAAEPAPAETE
+85 DTEETASAAEGSENTPSEDGTDQTGSAKETGNDKGSDEPAAPEQPAPTTAPAGDRAAEPPAK
-96 DEEAPA
+96 
-102 EEDAAPADET
+102 
-112 EAPETADAE
+112 PET
-121 GTEDAAAD
+121 
-129 DADAEDAAAEPATLE
+129 
-144 LSAPAVDTGDEA
+144 
-156 EDTPA
+156 
-161 EPERTVTETEDGTVI
+161 TVTETKDGTVI
-176 EYGDYTVDPDVQVTK
+176 NYGVTEADPDVQAEK
-191 PEPAPEAA
+191 PVVKAKAAEEPASD
-199 APAEK
+199 PAENEPDDK
-204 AADPEDETV
+204 IM

-228 VVENVVKIVNNYK
+228 VAAHVVKIVNNCT
-241 DALNIILRNLKV
+241 DTLNIILRNLKV
-253 DAGTSKEDAMN
+253 DAGSSTEDAMN
-264 ISGTGDVT
+264 ITGKGDVT

-284 SSTYDP
+284 SSTAD
-290 AHGSHAGLS
+290 GSHAGLY
-299 SRNLDGTLTL
+299 SRHLDGTLTL

-325 SKDSG
+325 SKD
-330 YVSSDGIC
+330 YRFASSDGIC

-353 GDVGGSSSS
+353 GDVGGSSSC

-384 NVNNSTDDYTDGGT
+384 NVNNSTDDY
-398 GLHAGSLSMTG
+398 
-409 SSLSATGGSVSNST
+409 
-423 DDPTN
+423 
-428 DPTNDYSIG
+428 SIG
-437 GIGLDIGNYSNL
+437 GYGLSIGNYRQL

-461 GGNSSGSGKKATG
+461 GGNNSGSGKEVVG
-474 GTGAII
+474 GMGAAI

-485 DSYLIDHVTLLAQGG
+485 DSYLIDHVTLLVQGG
-500 NAQASGSGNATGGR
+500 NAQASGSGNAEGGR

-553 ANYYSSNNDVH
+553 ANYYFADNNDVH

-571 AVGGSGSSKSGSSKN
+571 AVGGSGSSKN
-586 GSSFDISSELIS
+586 GSSFDISSELIT

-608 SVYEPGDREYN
+608 SVYEPGNSEYN

-659 VRGDHVYTI
+659 VRGGHVYTI
-668 ASRTAT
+668 ASRTDS

-827 DEAQLL
+827 GEAQLL

>member
-39 GSVNITVDA
+39 GSINIVVNE
-48 DGSKTIQVGGQKVE
+48 DGNKSIQVNGEDVT

-70 IIITGDNTQAPASQN
+70 IIITGDNTQAAASQN
-85 DAAEPAPAETE
+85 DTEETASAAEGSENTPSEDGTDQTGSAKETGNDKGSDEPAAPEQPAPTTAPAGDRAAEPPAK
-96 DEEAPA
+96 
-102 EEDAAPADET
+102 
-112 EAPETADAE
+112 PET
-121 GTEDAAAD
+121 
-129 DADAEDAAAEPATLE
+129 
-144 LSAPAVDTGDEA
+144 
-156 EDTPA
+156 
-161 EPERTVTETEDGTVI
+161 TVTETKDGTVT
-176 EYGDYTVDPDVQVTK
+176 EYGAFEADPDVQAEKQVVK
-191 PEPAPEAA
+191 AKAAEEPAND
-199 APAEK
+199 PAENEPDDK
-204 AADPEDETV
+204 IM
-213 TYEAPAEENTSVVSS
+213 TYEAPAEENTSLASS
-228 VVENVVKIVNNYK
+228 VAAHVVKIVNNCT
-241 DALNIILRNLKV
+241 DTLNIILRNLKV
-253 DAGTSKEDAMN
+253 DAGSSTEDAMN
-264 ISGTGDVT
+264 ITGKGDVT

-284 SSTYDP
+284 SSTVD
-290 AHGSHAGLS
+290 GSHAGLYS
-299 SRNLDGTLTL
+299 EDLDGTLTL
-309 TDADKDGG
+309 TDANKDGG

-325 SKDSG
+325 SKD
-330 YVSSDGIC
+330 YRFASSSGIC

-353 GDVGGSSSS
+353 GDVGGSSSC
-362 GGTGLSADVLNMT
+362 GGTGLHADVLNMT

-384 NVNNSTDDYTDGGT
+384 SVNNSTYD
-398 GLHAGSLSMTG
+398 
-409 SSLSATGGSVSNST
+409 SSLGG
-423 DDPTN
+423 
-428 DPTNDYSIG
+428 Y
-437 GIGLDIGNYSNL
+437 GLSIGNYDGL

-461 GGNSSGSGKKATG
+461 GGNNSGSGKEVVG
-474 GTGAII
+474 GMGASI

-485 DSYLIDHVTLLAQGG
+485 DSYQIDHVTLLAQGG
-500 NAQASGSGNATGGR
+500 NAQASGSGNAEGGR

-553 ANYYSSNNDVH
+553 ANYYFADNNDVH

-571 AVGGSGSSKSGSSKN
+571 AVGGSGSSKSGSSKK
-586 GSSFDISSELIS
+586 GSSFDISSELIK
-598 NYYISDGETL
+598 NYYISDGEMF
-608 SVYEPGDREYN
+608 SVYEPGDPEYN

-659 VRGDHVYTI
+659 VRGGHVYTI
-668 ASRTAT
+668 ASRTDS
-674 TIIWHCEDEGVED
+674 TITWHCNDAGVED
-687 LELPI
+687 LELPV
-692 PAGSTFDAMKHEWV
+692 PAEAAFDAMKHEWL
-706 TSEDGTYEECTICHL
+706 TSEDGTYEECTICHTKKML
-721 QRTIPQPEPDQ
+721 PQPAPDQ
-732 PDTPS
+732 TDTPS
-737 NDTTAAAVPAALHLR
+737 NVTTAAAVPAALHLR

-807 TNLKTTT
+807 TTLKTTT